1 MQKCWRLWISW
12 GADME
17 QNPKKEYWKTVWQRD
32 RKKYI
37 ALPALCVLL
46 VLFRLVTHSRAA
58 SDFAVHYIVQPYHR
72 VMGYLCGFLPFSV
85 AEVFWAAVVIFCIV
99 YAVRTVAGIIRIKGG
114 RLALLWRAVLTYAV
128 LVLSIYTAF
137 TGLWGLT
144 YYAQT
149 FEEAEGLHAEPISV
163 DQLAEVMQL
172 FVDKINETAPLTQ
185 HIAPGKLTGDTRA
198 ILKASDTVYDR
209 LEQQFPF
216 LDVPA
221 VKPKPVFCSRI
232 MSAVNFTGF
241 FFPFTGEANINVDAP
256 ECLLPATVAHE
267 LAHVRGIAPE
277 QTANFAAILA
287 CDTCG
292 DPMYAYSG
300 YLLGY
305 IHLSNALYGASP
317 ERWKPIAQQL
327 CDTAKADLHANNEYW
342 RQFESPVSTAAES
355 TYSGFLQSYDQT
367 LGIKSYGAVV
377 DLLVAYYGKT
387 EK

>member
-1 MQKCWRLWISW
+1 
-12 GADME
+12 ME
-17 QNPKKEYWKTVWQRD
+17 QESKKEYWKKVWQRD

-37 ALPALCVLL
+37 ALSALCILL
-46 VLFRLVTHSRAA
+46 AIFRQITHSRAA

-72 VMGYLCGFLPFSV
+72 VMGYLCGFVPFSV
-85 AEVFWAAVVIFCIV
+85 AEVFWAAVVVFCIV
-99 YAVRTVAGIIRIKGG
+99 YAVRTVANIIRTKGG

-128 LVLSIYTAF
+128 LVLGIYTAF

-149 FEEAEGLHAEPISV
+149 FEQAEGIEAKPISV
-163 DQLAEVMQL
+163 DQLAEVTQL
-172 FVDKINETAPLTQ
+172 FVDKINAAAPLTE
-185 HIAPGKLTGDTRA
+185 HTAPGKLSGDLDA
-198 ILKASDTVYDR
+198 ILKASDTVYDH
-209 LEQQFPF
+209 LERQFPF
-216 LDVPA
+216 LNVPA
-221 VKPKPVFCSRI
+221 VRPKLILCSRM

-241 FFPFTGEANINVDAP
+241 FFPFTGEANINADAP

-287 CDTCG
+287 CDTSG

-305 IHLSNALYGASP
+305 IHLSNALYSASP
-317 ERWKPIAQQL
+317 ERWAPIARQL
-327 CDTAKADLHANNEYW
+327 CDTAKSDLNANNEYW
-342 RQFESPVSTAAES
+342 RQFESPVSSAAEN
-355 TYSGFLQSYDQT
+355 TYSGFLQSYDQE

-377 DLLVAYYGKT
+377 DLLAAYYGT
-387 EK
+387 REK